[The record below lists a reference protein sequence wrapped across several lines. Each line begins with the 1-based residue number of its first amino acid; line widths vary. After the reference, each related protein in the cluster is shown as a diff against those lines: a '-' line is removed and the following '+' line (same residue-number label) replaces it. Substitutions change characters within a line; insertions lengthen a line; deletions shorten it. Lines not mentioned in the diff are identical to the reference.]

1 MSQPRTVVVV
11 DDSATVAKQLTKI
24 FEDSGRYRVLGH
36 AADGLQALKM
46 VRELSPDFVC
56 LDVVMPNLDGVA
68 ALRMM
73 RQFNR
78 NTQVVIISSLGG
90 LEEMMKEFLE
100 AGAKSVLSKPLD
112 GEKVLNTLD
121 AL

>member
-1 MSQPRTVVVV
+1 
-11 DDSATVAKQLTKI
+11 
-24 FEDSGRYRVLGH
+24 
-36 AADGLQALKM
+36 
-46 VRELSPDFVC
+46 
-56 LDVVMPNLDGVA
+56 
-68 ALRMM
+68 
-73 RQFNR
+73 
-78 NTQVVIISSLGG
+78 VIISSLGG